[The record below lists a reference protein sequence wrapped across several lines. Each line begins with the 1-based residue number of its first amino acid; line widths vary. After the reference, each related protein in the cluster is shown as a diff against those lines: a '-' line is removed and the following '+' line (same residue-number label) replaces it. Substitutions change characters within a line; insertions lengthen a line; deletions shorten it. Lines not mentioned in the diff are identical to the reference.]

1 MKTLFVTVALVAFT
15 ASEPPPSKSYLPPSS
30 TKSGG
35 YPQGPQGGTSFTSGT
50 PEVVAARSLERRGQE
65 HHGNGFARNSPHDHG
80 AHARFGINGEH
91 GYEQNGAAFGR
102 NVVEDVSG
110 EPANYNFGY
119 MVNDYN
125 EGTDF
130 GHHEERLDES
140 AHGQY
145 HVVLPDGRRQTVS
158 YEADGRGF
166 KPLVTYQDSEDR
178 TRSGYDSNASSVR
191 ASVGHHDNGF
201 GTGHENVARANGY

>member
-1 MKTLFVTVALVAFT
+1 MIITVALVAFT

-30 TKSGG
+30 VGSEG
-35 YPQGPQGGTSFTSGT
+35 YPQGPQSGAPFNAGI
-50 PEVVAARSLERRGQE
+50 PEVVAARSLDKHGQE

-80 AHARFGINGEH
+80 VHARFGINSEH

-102 NVVEDVSG
+102 NAVEDVSG

-119 MVNDYN
+119 MVNDYH
-125 EGTDF
+125 EGIDF

-158 YEADGRGF
+158 YEADVRGF
-166 KPLVTYQDSEDR
+166 KPRVTYQDSEDL
-178 TRSGYDSNASSVR
+178 TRSGYDSNASGVR
-191 ASVGHHDNGF
+191 ASVGHHDNGLV
-201 GTGHENVARANGY
+201 TGHGNHVARANGY